1 MEEYQETITW
11 RTLEV
16 DGQRIGYAVI
26 GMAVMGDE
34 QQFILADEIHVVRS
48 AAIRH
53 EDGAFTWTSPPKPEW
68 RKKIEA
74 ALLELHPVRGATK
87 A

>member
-34 QQFILADEIHVVRS
+34 QQFIFADDVHVVRS

-68 RKKIEA
+68 RGKIEE
-74 ALLELHPVRGATK
+74 ALLELYPVRGGAK